1 MNQTLVAALIGA
13 AGAIL
18 GALTALFIQ
27 SRRLPSDIRLT
38 EAQTEKVQHETASSL
53 IKDLTNEVE
62 RLKAKVAEFEGRL
75 TKAEARATEAESR
88 LADAEVRANEFRR
101 AVIAIGERLDRE
113 RAKSRDMAVTLVGI
127 IEHLLSCIED
137 PSRAKDVDR
146 PAITRLTKNI
156 LDGYPAEQFV
166 RV

>member
-75 TKAEARATEAESR
+75 TKAEA
-88 LADAEVRANEFRR
+88 
-101 AVIAIGERLDRE
+101 
-113 RAKSRDMAVTLVGI
+113 
-127 IEHLLSCIED
+127 
-137 PSRAKDVDR
+137 
-146 PAITRLTKNI
+146 
-156 LDGYPAEQFV
+156 
-166 RV
+166 